1 MVSWHWTQAHP
12 EENTDEQPNF
22 TVGSEEWVSRRRRW
36 QLQHKLQLW
45 SGPAP
50 ADHQNSSYG
59 NIRLVINYNLVGG
72 RSRFACQVMLVTSG
86 CSFIRPEVQAASCR
100 VWLVI
105 ITCWPVCIFI
115 CIVNCIVRFIV
126 YLLIY
131 TPSRS
136 SNLWQYIRV
145 HGHDSTVTIS
155 VPANLLTTA
164 YTVQLKGS
172 CEMASLV
179 RELTMWWRGNGLVW
193 QQSQSMSIR

>member
-1 MVSWHWTQAHP
+1 VVSWHWTQAHP

-59 NIRLVINYNLVGG
+59 NIRLLISYNLVGG

-100 VWLVI
+100 VWLV

-145 HGHDSTVTIS
+145 HGHDSMWDGIIGERTDYVVMRKWSGLATES
-155 VPANLLTTA
+155 VNVHKVGSPSWTSDAQSHCFTGATT
-164 YTVQLKGS
+164 
-172 CEMASLV
+172 
-179 RELTMWWRGNGLVW
+179 
-193 QQSQSMSIR
+193 